1 MRRLFAEVTIL
12 FVIFCCNFDKNSQY
26 GGDLMPSRTTE
37 KYPVNGSEEHVN
49 MPHASMLLSVKTDTE
64 NNQLLLVMD
73 ERTQHYFNVSVECFY
88 GNKVIIYVSVA
99 DSFEVL
105 QITGNHNFT
114 FICGLNSSYEQN
126 EIRTTHTEL
135 LKSQHQFGFLNETMT
150 MQKSIYLTLDSHMI
164 GTSSLIFEVI
174 DLESDTLS
182 TNISAKIDVVVIRN
196 LLAIDIAFLVT
207 VYVLEILEM
216 LTFGTQL
223 DLDTVRHTL
232 KTPLPLVIGLLCQYL
247 GMPLVSSMLLHYMH
261 MYINQPIGILPNSLL
276 TSSLQSAL

>member
-1 MRRLFAEVTIL
+1 MGGLFAEVTIL
-12 FVIFCCNFDKNSQY
+12 FVIFCCNFDKSSQY

-37 KYPVNGSEEHVN
+37 KHQVNGSEGRAN
-49 MPHASMLLSVKTDTE
+49 IPRAPMLLSVETDSE
-64 NNQLLLVMD
+64 NDKLLLVMD
-73 ERTQHYFNVSVECFY
+73 ERTQNYFNVSVECLY
-88 GNKVIIYVSVA
+88 GNKVIIHVSVPG
-99 DSFEVL
+99 SSEIL

-114 FICGLNSSYEQN
+114 FICELNNSYEHN
-126 EIRTTHTEL
+126 GSRTTPTEL
-135 LKSQHQFGFLNETMT
+135 LKSQRQPGFLNEFMT
-150 MQKSIYLTLDSHMI
+150 VQKTIHLTLDSRMI
-164 GTSSLIFEVI
+164 GTSSLIFELTN
-174 DLESDTLS
+174 LENDTHP

-247 GMPLVSSMLLHYMH
+247 GMPLVSSLLLHYMC
-261 MYINQPIGILPNSLL
+261 MFINQPVHI
-276 TSSLQSAL
+276 